1 MNKGRKKQKVFVY
14 REDGSRYAEFESE
27 TEFAKHFDVDK
38 NFMSRKRKKQF
49 GEDIVKIFDSG
60 LYACNEP
67 IGRVRARLYAKKIN
81 SEFVRKRKETDR
93 EIGCYN
99 LERELIAT
107 FKSKFH
113 LMAFV
118 KKGITILDKHPKSV
132 YNDLYYK
139 YL

>member
-27 TEFAKHFDVDK
+27 TEFADHFDVDK

-81 SEFVRKRKETDR
+81 SKFLRKRKETDR

-118 KKGITILDKHPKSV
+118 QKGVTILNKHPKNV
-132 YNDLYYK
+132 YGDFYYK